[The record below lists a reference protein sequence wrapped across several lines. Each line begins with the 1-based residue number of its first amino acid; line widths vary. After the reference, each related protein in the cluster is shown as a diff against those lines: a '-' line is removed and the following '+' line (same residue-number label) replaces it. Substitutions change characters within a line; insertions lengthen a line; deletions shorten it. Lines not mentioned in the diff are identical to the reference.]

1 MPYEKNFCLHLPEEL
16 TINKT
21 LKENPSR
28 SFLPV
33 MKPFETLAL
42 QSDFAHMLLQEYVSP
57 HFHFLFLQSDVRA
70 AMEIPTVC
78 GTSGFLYLM
87 GIRGD
92 NRWLVDGHAK
102 PIHCQRG
109 RQCGL
114 SAPAGNHILTLGPG
128 VHQFLLVYTCSFL
141 FKLIAGEWPEFNQSN
156 RSGND
161 LLLSAE
167 CLPSTIYP
175 QASYNAI
182 GRLTA
187 SKEKNWSLHRVLE
200 NTIFT
205 LIKNYAK
212 QLNVLKEHA
221 ENGKPDI
228 RARAMQY
235 IRLHY
240 TDPEL
245 SKASVAEAMHV
256 SNRTLDYAFKPGF
269 TKVYNY
275 ILKIRLLKAGELLRL
290 TDRPVQAIMF
300 EVGFDD
306 RSNFRKAFRKYF
318 GMSPS
323 EYRHQAK
330 K

>member
-16 TINKT
+16 TISKA
-21 LKENPSR
+21 LKENPPR
-28 SFLPV
+28 CFLPM
-33 MKPFETLAL
+33 MKPFETMAL
-42 QSDFAHMLLQEYVSP
+42 QADAADILLQEHASP
-57 HFHFLFLQSDVRA
+57 AFCFFFMQLNVHEALEIA
-70 AMEIPTVC
+70 A
-78 GTSGFLYLM
+78 TSHTAGFFYMM
-87 GIRGD
+87 GIRGEAS
-92 NRWLVDGHAK
+92 WSVGGHTN
-102 PIHCQRG
+102 PFQCQRG
-109 RQCGL
+109 KQCGL
-114 SAPAGNHILTLGPG
+114 SAAPGRHILKLEPG
-128 VHQFLLVYTCSFL
+128 VHQFLLIYTSAFL
-141 FKLIAGEWPEFNQSN
+141 LTRIAAEWPEFESLGTVLTDGC
-156 RSGND
+156 SP
-161 LLLSAE
+161 AE

-175 QASYNAI
+175 QASYNVI

-187 SKEKNWSLHRVLE
+187 GKEKNWSLHRVLE

-212 QLNVLKEHA
+212 QLCVLKEQA
-221 ENGKPDI
+221 ENSKPDL

-256 SNRTLDYAFKPGF
+256 SNRTLDYAFRPGF
-269 TKVYNY
+269 TKVYSY
-275 ILKIRLLKAGELLRL
+275 ILKVRLLKAGDLLRL

-306 RSNFRKAFRKYF
+306 PPQFSKAFKKYF
-318 GMSPS
+318 RMSPS
-323 EYRHQAK
+323 EYRQQAK